1 MTNFLFRRLFQ
12 ALIVL
17 FISSIAVF
25 CLLFLAPGGPLSD
38 VILAKRQAA
47 RYPVQPE
54 DIARLMTQYDLDL
67 PLWESYTRW
76 AFGFPNLPGRPV
88 RYGVIRGDF
97 GVSWRLSAN
106 EPTMAVIGRALPN
119 TLKLTITSTLLS
131 LLVGIPVGIYSA
143 VHQYSKVDYLVTT
156 GTFFGTA
163 MPVFWLGSMLIL
175 LFSFGFKSW
184 GLPYLPTGSVTASR
198 SYLEPILGQVAAGS
212 ASDQLL
218 HLIMP
223 AITLS
228 LLFMAGWSRFT
239 RSSML
244 EVLRQDYVRTARAK
258 GLLEQ
263 VVINKHALRN
273 ALIPLVT
280 IIALQLPFLFGGAV
294 ITETIFSWQG
304 MGLLFINSLFQSD
317 WPVALTFILIL
328 SALTIASNVLA
339 DILYTVLD
347 PRIRIG

>member
-1 MTNFLFRRLFQ
+1 M
-12 ALIVL
+12 
-17 FISSIAVF
+17 
-25 CLLFLAPGGPLSD
+25 
-38 VILAKRQAA
+38 
-47 RYPVQPE
+47 
-54 DIARLMTQYDLDL
+54 
-67 PLWESYTRW
+67 
-76 AFGFPNLPGRPV
+76 
-88 RYGVIRGDF
+88 
-97 GVSWRLSAN
+97 
-106 EPTMAVIGRALPN
+106 
-119 TLKLTITSTLLS
+119 
-131 LLVGIPVGIYSA
+131 
-143 VHQYSKVDYLVTT
+143 
-156 GTFFGTA
+156 
-163 MPVFWLGSMLIL
+163 
-175 LFSFGFKSW
+175 
-184 GLPYLPTGSVTASR
+184 TASR